1 MKVTRVTKVYRPMRK
16 VGNLLKDIFR
26 PKESKHFWVRICE
39 IAESKKDKKEQIKKI
54 KEFLENRIK
63 VYENN

>member
-26 PKESKHFWVRICE
+26 PKESKHFWIRVCE
-39 IAESKKDKKEQIKKI
+39 VADSKKEKKDHIKMISDLLKT
-54 KEFLENRIK
+54 RIK